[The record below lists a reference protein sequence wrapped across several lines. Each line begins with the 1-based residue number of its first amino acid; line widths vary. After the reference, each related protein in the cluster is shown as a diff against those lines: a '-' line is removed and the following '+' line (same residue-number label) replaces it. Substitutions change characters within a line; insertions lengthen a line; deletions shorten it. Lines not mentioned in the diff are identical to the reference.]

1 MQKTGTIEQIVPD
14 GGYQGQKGYI
24 HTFQMTVKC
33 PDGTFTGQIGSK
45 SAVYPMTI
53 GQEIFVEVTNTEYG
67 VRFKKINPQYAQGG
81 SQGGQRPNADPAK
94 ELSIKRQA
102 IFKGVMSAA
111 TIASDMI
118 GDYLIAGMAWEKTG
132 TWNLTPPNVKQEPW
146 DESPAPP
153 DEEIPF

>member
-1 MQKTGTIEQIVPD
+1 MQITGNITAVGQLSPPRGQFSICYQDITVTGATGQSKTGN
-14 GGYQGQKGYI
+14 
-24 HTFQMTVKC
+24 
-33 PDGTFTGQIGSK
+33 IGSK
-45 SAVYPMTI
+45 KGYNGGEQIT
-53 GQEIFVEVTNTEYG
+53 VEVTEDPQYG
-67 VRFKKINPQYAQGG
+67 TKFKRIDPQYAQGG